1 MGRGVPV
8 IDLSFIRALPRL
20 TEPSSVPPCELNS
33 RGNSSRWLAASTATV
48 CPCDNI
54 IRDCCLSN
62 RVGGDNTRYIWR
74 ASNRSPRGIGNVS
87 WKGGLGKIG
96 NDGRGNSNEGR
107 GLIHMKTTQEVSG
120 NINTQTRV
128 KKYVSME
135 SSYSMSGA
143 IMNGSSNYV
152 QPGLNSL
159 DDPS

>member
-1 MGRGVPV
+1 
-8 IDLSFIRALPRL
+8 
-20 TEPSSVPPCELNS
+20 
-33 RGNSSRWLAASTATV
+33 
-48 CPCDNI
+48 
-54 IRDCCLSN
+54 
-62 RVGGDNTRYIWR
+62 
-74 ASNRSPRGIGNVS
+74 
-87 WKGGLGKIG
+87 
-96 NDGRGNSNEGR
+96 
-107 GLIHMKTTQEVSG
+107 MKTTQEVSG